1 MISVVMATYNGADFI
16 LEQLDS
22 IRTQKLKPDQVIICD
37 DCSTDQTVVLIR
49 DYIIKHQLTDWQ
61 LIENQ
66 ENLGH
71 YRTFI
76 KLASLAEH
84 DIVFFADQDDK
95 WLPDKT
101 AALQKVLLETGAAM
115 VYGQSYLIDQ
125 NGQVIKEPKVS
136 GEYRERDLAWLL
148 KKWPSGYQTAFR
160 KSVLVDILQQQY
172 TDYPGFD
179 YHDVLF
185 GMLAPLYGKVVC
197 LDQLLDQHRIHQAN
211 VTQSASSLSFN
222 KTRLSR
228 INYLQKVISR
238 YESVQKIAEERQISE
253 ADHRQLARAL
263 ALTNLR
269 LKLLQSRNPFWALS
283 LMFQIREY
291 RTIKDFISD
300 LVYTYSLN
308 GVARRL
314 LKKFGR

>member
-101 AALQKVLLETGAAM
+101 AALQKVLLETDAAM

-136 GEYRERDLAWLL
+136 GE
-148 KKWPSGYQTAFR
+148 
-160 KSVLVDILQQQY
+160 
-172 TDYPGFD
+172 
-179 YHDVLF
+179 
-185 GMLAPLYGKVVC
+185 C
-197 LDQLLDQHRIHQAN
+197 
-211 VTQSASSLSFN
+211 
-222 KTRLSR
+222 
-228 INYLQKVISR
+228 
-238 YESVQKIAEERQISE
+238 
-253 ADHRQLARAL
+253 
-263 ALTNLR
+263 
-269 LKLLQSRNPFWALS
+269 
-283 LMFQIREY
+283 
-291 RTIKDFISD
+291 
-300 LVYTYSLN
+300 
-308 GVARRL
+308 
-314 LKKFGR
+314 

>member
-49 DYIIKHQLTDWQ
+49 DYITKHQLTDWQ

-95 WLPDKT
+95 WLSDKT
-101 AALQKVLLETGAAM
+101 AALQKVLLETDVVM

-136 GEYRERDLAWLL
+136 GESRERDLAWLL

-160 KSVLVDILQQQY
+160 KSVLTDILEQQY

-197 LDQLLDQHRIHQAN
+197 LEQLLDQHRIH
-211 VTQSASSLSFN
+211 
-222 KTRLSR
+222 
-228 INYLQKVISR
+228 
-238 YESVQKIAEERQISE
+238 
-253 ADHRQLARAL
+253 
-263 ALTNLR
+263 
-269 LKLLQSRNPFWALS
+269 
-283 LMFQIREY
+283 
-291 RTIKDFISD
+291 
-300 LVYTYSLN
+300 
-308 GVARRL
+308 
-314 LKKFGR
+314 